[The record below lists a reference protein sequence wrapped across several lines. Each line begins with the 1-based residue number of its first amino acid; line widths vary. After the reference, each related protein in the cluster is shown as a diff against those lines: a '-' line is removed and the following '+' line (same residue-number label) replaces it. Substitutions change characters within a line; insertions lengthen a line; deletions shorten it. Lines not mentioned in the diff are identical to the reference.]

1 MALFP
6 IVAAAVAVPVLG
18 ILGFAATRPNT
29 LQYRR
34 SARLKAAPEA
44 IWPFLVDFRKW
55 ASWSPWEKMDPDLKR
70 TYEGAE
76 SGVGAVYGWEGNKK
90 VGAGRMEIQEA
101 VPHSKVVLQL
111 DFFRPFKI
119 RNTTE
124 FILRQEGDS
133 TEVTWEMRG
142 PNPFISKVMCLFINF
157 DKLVGKDF
165 EAGLAN
171 LRSQAEPQAQ
181 GREQAQTQA

>member
-29 LQYRR
+29 IHYRR

-44 IWPFLVDFRKW
+44 IWPFLVDFRKR

-76 SGVGAVYGWEGNKK
+76 SGVGA
-90 VGAGRMEIQEA
+90 GRTPSSA
-101 VPHSKVVLQL
+101 
-111 DFFRPFKI
+111 R
-119 RNTTE
+119 
-124 FILRQEGDS
+124 
-133 TEVTWEMRG
+133 
-142 PNPFISKVMCLFINF
+142 
-157 DKLVGKDF
+157 
-165 EAGLAN
+165 
-171 LRSQAEPQAQ
+171 
-181 GREQAQTQA
+181 